1 MLLLDIYEDVLIGMK
16 NVGPRLHGCGPPLKT
31 LIQYTNNVIK
41 YGSTIIFSINH
52 MYVRIKENISNKNFA
67 AQSFCSHMYIQ
78 AVLKPRMKWNRLGP
92 VSIL

>member
-31 LIQYTNNVIK
+31 LIQSTNNVIK
-41 YGSTIIFSINH
+41 HGSTIIFSKNH

-67 AQSFCSHMYIQ
+67 AQKC
-78 AVLKPRMKWNRLGP
+78 
-92 VSIL
+92 